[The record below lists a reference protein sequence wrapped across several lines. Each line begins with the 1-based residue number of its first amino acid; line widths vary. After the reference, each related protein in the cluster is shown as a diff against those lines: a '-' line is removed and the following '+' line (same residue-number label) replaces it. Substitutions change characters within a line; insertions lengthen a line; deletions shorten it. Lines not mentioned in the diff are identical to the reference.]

1 MVKFVRFREAKK
13 NFFLSK
19 ASITEDLAN
28 GEEKKLF
35 VVPLH
40 CVNDQ
45 NNFSELKNIYG

>member
-28 GEEKKLF
+28 GEEKNYLLSHYTVSMTKIIS
-35 VVPLH
+35 
-40 CVNDQ
+40 VN
-45 NNFSELKNIYG
+45 